1 MPRQKYQRPEVYTT
15 GRREKLWKGEWRE
28 YYLDAE
34 GKEQSRHKS
43 KTWSR
48 ANYTKSEAQAELDA
62 LLREQQQGG
71 PKRDGGMTLAAFWNE
86 IYRPIRSR
94 KWALNSRLA
103 ADTMWKLHIEPA
115 FGTQPLREITKAA
128 IELQLGKLAD
138 AGKGRGL
145 IGGVLAR
152 LHSIFEE
159 ACDNDFVPKNPCRKI
174 EVPPCKPPGGTR
186 SLTEEEVRKLWDAT
200 TGKDYLMWR
209 VMILTGARI
218 GEALALDRSDLVSEG
233 LRIDKS
239 ALNGQASYTKNKKSR
254 VAPIPASLRAE
265 LEEWLAANKHNLLF
279 PTPTG
284 KMHRRDDDHM
294 VDLRERAQAT
304 AKIPDLTFRMCRTT
318 FATLFD
324 GDIADVQASLGHHAA
339 EFTLRHYRKSVTA
352 RHQAAVEELDRKLKV
367 VPIKTGAA

>member
-1 MPRQKYQRPEVYTT
+1 MPAPKSHGGDSGSANSVYQRRYV
-15 GRREKLWKGEWRE
+15 GF
-28 YYLDAE
+28 
-34 GKEQSRHKS
+34 S
-43 KTWSR
+43 
-48 ANYTKSEAQAELDA
+48 
-62 LLREQQQGG
+62 
-71 PKRDGGMTLAAFWNE
+71 
-86 IYRPIRSR
+86 
-94 KWALNSRLA
+94 
-103 ADTMWKLHIEPA
+103 
-115 FGTQPLREITKAA
+115 
-128 IELQLGKLAD
+128 
-138 AGKGRGL
+138 
-145 IGGVLAR
+145 
-152 LHSIFEE
+152 SI
-159 ACDNDFVPKNPCRKI
+159 
-174 EVPPCKPPGGTR
+174 
-186 SLTEEEVRKLWDAT
+186 
-200 TGKDYLMWR
+200 
-209 VMILTGARI
+209 
-218 GEALALDRSDLVSEG
+218 
-233 LRIDKS
+233 
-239 ALNGQASYTKNKKSR
+239 GQASYTKNKKSR